1 VTGKDTPKGAPAGV
15 VCYSIK
21 LPSAVKKGKG
31 AKLEV
36 VTSFTDILTANPAS
50 IKQGDPQ
57 LMVYEDNLYLLSPY
71 PVTKQKAE
79 VSSPEAV
86 RASLQHSGGQPCSSI
101 RQRIAA
107 SLPCRQLH

>member
-1 VTGKDTPKGAPAGV
+1 V

-50 IKQGDPQ
+50 IQQGDPQ

-79 VSSPEAV
+79 VRRHPVTTWQQQCSGATEAGCM
-86 RASLQHSGGQPCSSI
+86 AQTAQ
-101 RQRIAA
+101 A
-107 SLPCRQLH
+107 